1 MSDTYDGQERRAGH
15 DHLLPV
21 LLERVDAMRGDLRET
36 KDTVQTLDRSL
47 RGSNGNPGFF
57 TKVELLDHRIDNIEV
72 ASRTSGAKWGSG
84 AAIIVSV
91 VIESVARLF
100 GLKGPGNP

>member
-1 MSDTYDGQERRAGH
+1 MSQNYEGQERRAGH

-21 LLERVDAMRGDLRET
+21 LLERVDALRVDQRET
-36 KDTVQTLDRSL
+36 KDIVQTLDRSL

-57 TKVELLDHRIDNIEV
+57 TRVELLDHRLDSIE
-72 ASRTSGAKWGSG
+72 ATSRTSGAKWGSG